1 MLEDAKARNEYE
13 LLSKLSIRMM
23 ARAVY
28 STENIGHYGL
38 AFPHYTHFTSPIRR
52 YPDLMVHRLLDAY
65 LYDKPSVNKNQY
77 EEHCK
82 HCSKMEQ
89 KATEAERTSIKYKQA
104 EYLADK
110 IGQVFEATVSGISKW
125 GVFAEL
131 KESKCEGVIPIK
143 RFDDDFYYIDDDNFT
158 LIGLHTGKNIKFGDT
173 IKVKVVEVDLQKK
186 TMTFDVV

>member
-1 MLEDAKARNEYE
+1 
-13 LLSKLSIRMM
+13 
-23 ARAVY
+23 
-28 STENIGHYGL
+28 
-38 AFPHYTHFTSPIRR
+38 
-52 YPDLMVHRLLDAY
+52 
-65 LYDKPSVNKNQY
+65 
-77 EEHCK
+77 
-82 HCSKMEQ
+82 MEQ

-158 LIGLHTGKNIKFGDT
+158 LIGLHTGKHIRFGDT
-173 IKVKVVEVDLQKK
+173 IKVKVTEVDLQKK
-186 TMTFDVV
+186 TMTFDCVPV